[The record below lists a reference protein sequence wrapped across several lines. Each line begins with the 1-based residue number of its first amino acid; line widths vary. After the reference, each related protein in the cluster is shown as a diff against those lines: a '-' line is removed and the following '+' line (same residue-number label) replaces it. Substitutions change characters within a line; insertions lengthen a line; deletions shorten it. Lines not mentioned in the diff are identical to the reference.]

1 MPQKNNGFDSHE
13 EYCFSVWLKRL
24 RKMGL
29 VSDIVY
35 QPPSFMLSPR
45 QSTKVVKQLKTKS
58 KEIDRF
64 LLHPHIYTA
73 DFKFKGSKSF
83 SKIDH
88 EMLKHDG
95 YYYVDVKG
103 SFAGG
108 FRNSSAITFPINRK
122 WVYEKYGIF
131 VNKVIPE
138 KLFKKTFIPR
148 DIAYGKSGKLLK
160 KWSKCKILE

>member
-1 MPQKNNGFDSHE
+1 
-13 EYCFSVWLKRL
+13 
-24 RKMGL
+24 MGL

-35 QPPSFMLSPR
+35 QPSSFMLSPR
-45 QSTKVVKQLKTKS
+45 QSTKVIKQLKTKT

-64 LLHPHIYTA
+64 LLHPHVYTA
-73 DFKFKGSKSF
+73 DFKFVGSPDF
-83 SKIDH
+83 DKIDH
-88 EMLKHDG
+88 EMLSYDG

-148 DIAYGKSGKLLK
+148 DLAYGKMGNLLK
-160 KWSKCKILE
+160 KWANCKILE